1 MPTEKKATI
10 IVNVK
15 SLLERKG
22 KPTSNEDGTD
32 KMVRVDIQVNNV
44 SIILEEQQMVNAKAE
59 SLSVEFTNKSWVDI
73 KVLIDGI
80 RYTEDYLGMDLE
92 SQTSITID

>member
-1 MPTEKKATI
+1 M
-10 IVNVK
+10 VK
-15 SLLERKG
+15 QISVLKRFSPKFLI
-22 KPTSNEDGTD
+22 D
-32 KMVRVDIQVNNV
+32 KV
-44 SIILEEQQMVNAKAE
+44 ILEEQQMVNAKAE